1 MTFAALNCRSLF
13 YTETIFKVTCFGE
26 CSEMFQEFTGVK
38 TVAIPVPE
46 CSRRDVVDLTGRC
59 RSTLGFRHAR
69 GHARVTVNS
78 FFNLTSHDP
87 PKSLPKAHATHL
99 RSRRS
104 LADFIHPSDVI
115 LRAHVS
121 PRHGDVTA
129 EIRVSPHSAV
139 TSPG

>member
-1 MTFAALNCRSLF
+1 M
-13 YTETIFKVTCFGE
+13 
-26 CSEMFQEFTGVK
+26 K
-38 TVAIPVPE
+38 TVTIPVPE
-46 CSRRDVVDLTGRC
+46 CSRHDVVDLTGRR

-104 LADFIHPSDVI
+104 LADFIHPSDDI

-121 PRHGDVTA
+121 PPAMVMSPR
-129 EIRVSPHSAV
+129 RSVSPPHSAV